1 MRRNIQIR
9 KSVSKD
15 NDFTSVLEAAVRD
28 VCTVGD
34 GAFKISCD
42 PEISGNIIIEW
53 YPAERVKFTRRRG
66 RIREVSFYT
75 DYFKNGRKSLQ
86 ILKKM
91 I

>member
-1 MRRNIQIR
+1 MLE
-9 KSVSKD
+9 SAVKD
-15 NDFTSVLEAAVRD
+15 A
-28 VCTVGD
+28 CTVGD